1 MVTFN
6 IVHSHVAIAEPEDL
20 GVASNTDTQQDDLR
34 LLVQP
39 TSPAGES
46 PDEPRPLN
54 MYNKDTSDMVAA
66 LSFLKEP
73 NICSPADNGDESDS
87 TVTLYLPSDYASF
100 GHSVVSGDFD
110 GDGGADLAVGSPHVT
125 LDPMVPSQGSVFV
138 VRGQSLFSGDRL
150 SPCEG
155 SRSTPEAQFKD
166 QTDVRLLASR
176 VLHGDPLQPQ
186 SRFGWSMAVVDLNQD
201 GIDDLAIGA
210 PGHGANDLTYTGSV
224 FVYFG
229 HSGTGLSME
238 PDVTIYLNKTTTA
251 TTVGTKDRKDTLAGL
266 GFSLQGMD
274 LTGTGH
280 RDLVISMPMASVAT
294 ENGTI
299 RRQAGRVLAFL
310 AQSRHLGYT
319 LDTDRDWELQ
329 GGKAFDWFGSAIALA
344 TQPSRSESPKH
355 PSWYSSSSVPSL
367 SKLLRRGRA
376 SAADRKV
383 LVVGSP
389 TSGEGDQ
396 GAMRGKIQ
404 GFVIPTLKQSP
415 AVKIFTVHGDSKFQ
429 QLGSRLESFNQQPHG
444 KFGDSHGKSQSR
456 KSLLA
461 VGSQSEDVMLRLPK
475 VGVDWQA
482 GAVRV
487 LDLDALPDGIE
498 TRISDI
504 DTEQNTLLSSPNGD
518 DWPQQGYSG
527 KVLQDSLYGS
537 QPMAHLS
544 AAMQVSSDAKR
555 LWLTEPFSSSE
566 KGRILEWE
574 PNVEGQS
581 DDNPFSRNDPDK
593 IKQCFTGVDTRTR
606 FGTQLILADL
616 NGDGVDEVV

>member
-6 IVHSHVAIAEPEDL
+6 IVRSDVAIAEPEDL
-20 GVASNTDTQQDDLR
+20 GVAPNTDTQQDDLR
-34 LLVQP
+34 LQVQP
-39 TSPAGES
+39 TSPAGQFPS
-46 PDEPRPLN
+46 PPRPLK

-66 LSFLKEP
+66 FSLLKGP
-73 NICSPADNGDESDS
+73 NICSPADNGDESDG

-138 VRGQSLFSGDRL
+138 VRGQCLFSGDRL

-155 SRSTPEAQFKD
+155 SKSTPEAQFKD
-166 QTDVRLLASR
+166 PTDVRLLASR

-210 PGHGANDLTYTGSV
+210 PGHGAIDLTYTGSV

-238 PDVTIYLNKTTTA
+238 PDVTIYLNKTTTTMTA
-251 TTVGTKDRKDTLAGL
+251 GTKDRKDTLAGL
-266 GFSLQGMD
+266 GFSLRGMD
-274 LTGTGH
+274 LTGTGY
-280 RDLVISMPMASVAT
+280 RDLVISMPMASVAA
-294 ENGTI
+294 ENGSI

-329 GGKAFDWFGSAIALA
+329 GDKAFDWF
-344 TQPSRSESPKH
+344 
-355 PSWYSSSSVPSL
+355 
-367 SKLLRRGRA
+367 
-376 SAADRKV
+376 
-383 LVVGSP
+383 
-389 TSGEGDQ
+389 
-396 GAMRGKIQ
+396 
-404 GFVIPTLKQSP
+404 
-415 AVKIFTVHGDSKFQ
+415 
-429 QLGSRLESFNQQPHG
+429 
-444 KFGDSHGKSQSR
+444 
-456 KSLLA
+456 
-461 VGSQSEDVMLRLPK
+461 
-475 VGVDWQA
+475 
-482 GAVRV
+482 
-487 LDLDALPDGIE
+487 
-498 TRISDI
+498 
-504 DTEQNTLLSSPNGD
+504 D
-518 DWPQQGYSG
+518 DWPRRGYSG

-574 PNVEGQS
+574 PNFGGQS
-581 DDNPFSRNDPDK
+581 DDKPFSDK

-606 FGTQLILADL
+606 FGTQLLLADL
-616 NGDGVDEVV
+616 NGDGVDEVVVTSAHDSRFSTMAGTITIKTTKTY